1 MTTPKK
7 RILAV
12 DDDPK
17 ITRLLRLTLEQ
28 TGDYEVREVNRAS
41 QAVAA
46 AQEFQPDL
54 ILLDVLMPGL
64 DGGSLAEH
72 FRRTPAFL
80 HIPIVFLTAAVTW
93 EEVHARHGVVGGMPF
108 LAKPVDF
115 DEMLACL
122 QKHLSPPPTA
132 A

>member
-7 RILAV
+7 HILLV

-17 ITRLLRLTLEQ
+17 ITRLLRLNLED
-28 TGDYEVREVNRAS
+28 TGLYEAREENRAS
-41 QAVAA
+41 RAVEAA
-46 AQEFQPDL
+46 REFHPDL

-72 FRRTPAFL
+72 FRRTPGFRDT
-80 HIPIVFLTAAVTW
+80 PIVFLTAAVSP
-93 EEVHARHGVVGGMPF
+93 EEVRARHGVVGGMPF

-115 DEMLACL
+115 SELLACL
-122 QKHLSPPPTA
+122 RKHLGA
-132 A
+132 